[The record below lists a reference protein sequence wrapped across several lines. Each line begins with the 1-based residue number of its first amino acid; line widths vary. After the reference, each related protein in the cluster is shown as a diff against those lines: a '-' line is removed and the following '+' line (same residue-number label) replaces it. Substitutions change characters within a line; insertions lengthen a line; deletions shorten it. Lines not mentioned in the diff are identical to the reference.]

1 MFSNQA
7 LDLLL
12 EKGTTFILMFTHD
25 KAQVLLK
32 EEGYC
37 VLLSDRE
44 KS

>member
-7 LDLLL
+7 PDLLL
-12 EKGTTFILMFTHD
+12 EKGTTFMLMFTHE
-25 KAQVLLK
+25 KTQELLK